1 MDIYWSEIFQDC
13 TVNNWLITRIVFVCM
28 LVFIHVCLLNILRVY
43 DICLIEIQMLPTFR
57 QFQISKMHY
66 ACIVNIYCRY
76 AMIINWCWNFLIFS
90 LQTALLTLFRRHIVY
105 LSEAICVVFFP
116 IKDEQEYTLG
126 LQCTRF
132 GTIYHSHV

>member
-1 MDIYWSEIFQDC
+1 
-13 TVNNWLITRIVFVCM
+13 M
-28 LVFIHVCLLNILRVY
+28 LVFIHVCLLNILRVC

-76 AMIINWCWNFLIFS
+76 AMIINLMLKFFNFQFTDSPVNTFS
-90 LQTALLTLFRRHIVY
+90 KTYSISK
-105 LSEAICVVFFP
+105 LSHMCSFFFP